1 MGCGRPTSSGLG
13 AGRCGA
19 PRFTGAFGCGRDGGA
34 VGRGL
39 LASLPGRFTGEVPVG
54 LEGTGAGLAEV
65 GLAGADGAEAVG
77 AGAEG
82 FGAEGAAAGLGRG
95 VGADGVV
102 ADGAAAE
109 GAGAATAGEL
119 GLLTGFCGAA

>member
-39 LASLPGRFTGEVPVG
+39 LVSLPGRFTGEVPVG
-54 LEGTGAGLAEV
+54 LAGTGEGLTEV
-65 GLAGADGAEAVG
+65 GLAGADGAEAV
-77 AGAEG
+77 AEG

-95 VGADGVV
+95 VGAEGF
-102 ADGAAAE
+102 AAE
-109 GAGAATAGEL
+109 GAGAATAGAL